1 MTVLISGGSGFV
13 GTAVAE
19 ALLARGERVVLFAL
33 DTPRPEV
40 RHTLEA
46 LPGHLTCETGDVR
59 DVAAFRA
66 CLSRHQVDRLLPF
79 AAITSGP
86 RRDAEAPELVFEVN
100 LLGFIAQLQ
109 AARDAGV
116 RRVIAP
122 SSGAVYG
129 ESYYSDLPLREEST
143 PCVPTGLY
151 GVTKYA
157 VERTALRLGALW
169 GLDVIAARIGGAFG
183 PWERDTGLRDTIS
196 PHWWLM
202 QAALAGREAVLPE
215 IIPMTSWL
223 YARDAAS
230 ALLHLLDLS
239 DPPHRVLN
247 ICSGMPWGA
256 RILEWC
262 GLLQGAFPGFT
273 WRQSSDPA
281 EVTIP
286 FNDPRRRTSM
296 GIDRLQV
303 TGWTPRFPPEQAYPD
318 YLEWVLRHRAWLRG
332 DV

>member
-13 GTAVAE
+13 GVAVAE

-40 RHTLEA
+40 QQALEA
-46 LPGHLTCETGDVR
+46 LPGHLACETGDVR
-59 DVAAFRA
+59 DPAAFRA
-66 CLSRHQVDRLLPF
+66 SLTRHQVDRLLPF

-86 RRDAEAPELVFEVN
+86 QREAEAPEAVFEVN

-129 ESYYSDLPLREEST
+129 ESYYTDQPLIEEGT

-151 GVTKYA
+151 GISKYA

-169 GLDVIAARIGGAFG
+169 GMDVIAARIGGAFG
-183 PWERDTGLRDTIS
+183 PWERDTGLRDTLS
-196 PHWWLM
+196 PHWRLM
-202 QAALAGREAVLPE
+202 QAALAGQAAVLPARLPH
-215 IIPMTSWL
+215 ISWL

-230 ALLHLLDLS
+230 ALLHLLDLP
-239 DPPHRVLN
+239 DPPHRVFN
-247 ICSGMPWGA
+247 ICSGMPWDG
-256 RILEWC
+256 RVLEWPR
-262 GLLQGAFPGFT
+262 LLADAFPGFT

-281 EVTIP
+281 EVTVQLT
-286 FNDPRRRTSM
+286 DLRRRTSM
-296 GIDRLQV
+296 SIDRLLA
-303 TGWTPRFPPEQAYPD
+303 TGWKPCFPPEQAYPD
-318 YLEWVLRHRAWLRG
+318 YLEWVMRHRAWLR
-332 DV
+332 